1 MRENI
6 KILIA
11 DDSELM
17 RLVMRGFF
25 KKLLLNF
32 HVSETENLQD
42 THQKLKEE
50 KFDLLLLDINMP
62 NGDSNPNTV
71 IELKAGYPDLHIVMF
86 TGNDKKTLEA
96 EYKAAGA
103 FGFIQKDEHMN
114 ISTKEIIN
122 ELFG

>member
-1 MRENI
+1 MKENL

-25 KKLLLNF
+25 IKYLINPQIKQTTNLEETFNLL
-32 HVSETENLQD
+32 SA
-42 THQKLKEE
+42 E

-62 NGDSNPNTV
+62 NGDSSPNTV
-71 IELKAGYPDLHIVMF
+71 FMIKKDHPDLKIVMF

-96 EYKAAGA
+96 EYTAAGA
-103 FGFIQKDEHMN
+103 IGFIQKDEHMN
-114 ISTKEIIN
+114 KVTKEFIDTK
-122 ELFG
+122 L